1 MRMSHYIDLAYKLKE
16 LMENDE
22 RFILL
27 NKLESEM
34 EANEEVMAL
43 SYNKDLKET
52 YLSDTLKHFP
62 RDSQEVKHAHLELFR
77 ASERL
82 DAHPL
87 VKEYLK
93 AYKEVE
99 AVLNQINNILFS
111 DLKKKNENSCR

>member
-1 MRMSHYIDLAYKLKE
+1 MAEYLKIAYQLKE
-16 LMENDE
+16 LINDDP
-22 RFILL
+22 RFIRLSL
-27 NKLESEM
+27 AEKEM
-34 EANEEVMAL
+34 EKDEEVMAL

-52 YLSDTLKHFP
+52 YLSDALKHFP
-62 RDSQEVKHAHLELFR
+62 SNSPEVKKARLELYR

-99 AVLNQINNILFS
+99 DILKEINDILFK
-111 DLKKKNENSCR
+111 DLKSKYENRCR

>member
-1 MRMSHYIDLAYKLKE
+1 MLPYIHLAYELKE
-16 LMENDE
+16 LMNEDP
-22 RFILL
+22 RFIHL
-27 NKLESEM
+27 NKIEKEM
-34 EANEEVMAL
+34 ENNEEVMAL

-52 YLSDTLKHFP
+52 YLSDALKHFP

>member
-1 MRMSHYIDLAYKLKE
+1 MLPYIHLAYELKE
-16 LMENDE
+16 LIDQDE
-22 RFILL
+22 RFIRL
-27 NKLESEM
+27 NKIEKEM
-34 EANEEVMAL
+34 ENNEEVMAL

-52 YLSDTLKHFP
+52 YLSDMLKHFP
-62 RDSQEVKHAHLELFR
+62 HNSPEVKHAHVELFR

-99 AVLNQINNILFS
+99 VILKEVNSIIFG
-111 DLKKKNENSCR
+111 DL

>member
-1 MRMSHYIDLAYKLKE
+1 MSNYLHLAYELKS
-16 LMENDE
+16 LLENDE
-22 RFILL
+22 RFIRL
-27 NKLESEM
+27 NNAEKAM
-34 EANEEVMAL
+34 ENNEEVMAL

-52 YLSDTLKHFP
+52 YLSDALKHFP
-62 RDSQEVKHAHLELFR
+62 QGSPEVKHAHLELFR

-99 AVLNQINNILFS
+99 AILNEVNNILFG
-111 DLKKKNENSCR
+111 DLKKKNENCCR

>member
-1 MRMSHYIDLAYKLKE
+1 MAEYLERAYELKE
-16 LMENDE
+16 LMNEDP
-22 RFILL
+22 RFIRLL
-27 NKLESEM
+27 KAEKAM
-34 EANEEVMAL
+34 ENNEEVMAL

-52 YLSDTLKHFP
+52 FLSDALKHF
-62 RDSQEVKHAHLELFR
+62 DSHSEEVKKARLELYR

-99 AVLNQINNILFS
+99 QVLEEINDIL
-111 DLKKKNENSCR
+111 LKDVIDKHENCRR

>member
-1 MRMSHYIDLAYKLKE
+1 MSNYLHLAYELKS
-16 LMENDE
+16 LLENDE
-22 RFILL
+22 RFIRL
-27 NKLESEM
+27 NNAEKAM
-34 EANEEVMAL
+34 ENNEEVMAL

-62 RDSQEVKHAHLELFR
+62 QGSPEVKHAHLELFR

-99 AVLNQINNILFS
+99 AILNEVNNILFG
-111 DLKKKNENSCR
+111 DLKKKNENCCR